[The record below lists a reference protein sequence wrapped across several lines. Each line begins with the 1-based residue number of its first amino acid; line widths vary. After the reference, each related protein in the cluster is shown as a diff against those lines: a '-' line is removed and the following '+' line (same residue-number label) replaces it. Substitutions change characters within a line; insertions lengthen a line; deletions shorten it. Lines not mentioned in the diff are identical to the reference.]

1 MNILIDIGHPG
12 HVHLLYG
19 VAKELKR
26 KGHTLHYS
34 VRDIPVAKRLMEHYG
49 MTPWVDLGGKKDS
62 LTGKAKTVISQDFQL
77 LRYVRHNHIDL
88 GLSSGLV
95 LSHVSRLTSMKAFM
109 FDDDDDA
116 AEPLIVKY
124 GHPLTNV
131 VFTPDCIHRKTKK
144 AVYYAG
150 THELAY
156 LHPNRFNLDP
166 TVLQRAGL
174 QEEERFFI
182 MRFVALK
189 GHHDVGQQG
198 LALEQKKALVELLKP
213 HGRVI
218 ITSERAI
225 EPEFEPYRLPV
236 PPEDIHSLMAYS
248 SLFLGDSQTMTSE
261 AAVLGVPALKCNTFA
276 GRLSVPNMLEQ
287 KYGLC
292 YAYQPSQFEEMYHHI
307 EQLLARDPEK
317 LKNEWQEKRMRMLK
331 EMIDPTEFFVNYIES
346 IESKSQRVEKT
357 KSISDNS
364 VRDYK

>member
-12 HVHLLYG
+12 HVHLLHG
-19 VAKELKR
+19 VAKELIH
-26 KGHTLHYS
+26 KGHHVFYS

-49 MTPWVDLGGKKDS
+49 MAPWFDLGSKKDS
-62 LTGKAKTVISQDFQL
+62 LAGKAKTVINQDLQL
-77 LRYVRHNHIDL
+77 LQFVRQNHIDL

-95 LSHVSRLTSMKAFM
+95 LSHVSKLTSMKSFM

-124 GHPLTNV
+124 GHPMTDV
-131 VFTPDCIHRKTKK
+131 VFTPNCICRKTKK

-156 LHPNRFNLDP
+156 LHPKRFSP
-166 TVLQRAGL
+166 IPSILQHAGI
-174 QEEERFFI
+174 QKGERYFI

-198 LALEQKKALVELLKP
+198 LTMEQKKALVDLLNP
-213 HGRVI
+213 YGRVI

-225 EPEFEPYRLPV
+225 EPEFEQYRIPV
-236 PPEDIHSLMAYS
+236 PPEEIHSLMAYS
-248 SLFLGDSQTMTSE
+248 SMFLGDSQTMTSE

-287 KYGLC
+287 RFDLC
-292 YAYQPSQFEEMYHHI
+292 YAYQPTQFDEMYRHI
-307 EQLLARDPEK
+307 KRLLARNPEE
-317 LKNEWQEKRMRMLK
+317 LKKEWQTKRQRMLQ
-331 EMIDPTEFFVNYIES
+331 EMIDPTEFFVNYIEQHERLS
-346 IESKSQRVEKT
+346 
-357 KSISDNS
+357 
-364 VRDYK
+364 

>member
-12 HVHLLYG
+12 HVHLLHG
-19 VAKELKR
+19 VAEELKQR
-26 KGHTLHYS
+26 GHSLFFS

-49 MTPWVDLGGKKDS
+49 MTPWIDLGEKKDS
-62 LTGKAKTVISQDFQL
+62 ITGKAKTVLSQDMKL
-77 LRYVRHNHIDL
+77 LRFVRRNHIDL
-88 GLSSGLV
+88 GFSSGLV
-95 LSHVSRLTSMKAFM
+95 LSHVSKLTSMKAFM

-124 GHPLTNV
+124 GHPLTDV

-156 LHPNRFNLDP
+156 LHPKRFTPNP
-166 TVLQRAGL
+166 SVLQHAGI
-174 QEEERFFI
+174 QEGKRFFI

-198 LALEQKKALVELLKP
+198 LTLEQKKALLDLLKP

-225 EPEFEPYRLPV
+225 EPEFERYRLPV
-236 PPEDIHSLMAYS
+236 PPEEIHSLMAYS
-248 SLFLGDSQTMTSE
+248 SMFLGDSQTMTSE

-287 KYGLC
+287 RFDLC
-292 YAYQPSQFEEMYHHI
+292 YAYQPTQFDEMYRHV
-307 EQLLARDPEK
+307 EQLLAQAPEE
-317 LKNEWQEKRMRMLK
+317 LKTEWQTKRQRMLN
-331 EMIDPTEFFVNYIES
+331 EMIDPTEFFVHYIEKY
-346 IESKSQRVEKT
+346 ESLS
-357 KSISDNS
+357 
-364 VRDYK
+364 

>member
-12 HVHLLYG
+12 HVHLLHG
-19 VAKELKR
+19 VAEKMKR
-26 KGHTLHYS
+26 RGHTVFYS
-34 VRDIPVAKRLMEHYG
+34 VRDIPVAKRLMEYYG
-49 MTPWVDLGGKKDS
+49 MTPWVGLGGKKDN
-62 LTGKAKTVISQDFQL
+62 LLGKAQTVLHQDMEL
-77 LRYVRHNHIDL
+77 LRFVRQNHIDL

-95 LSHVSRLTSMKAFM
+95 LSHVSKLTSMKAFM

-124 GHPLTNV
+124 GHPMTDV
-131 VFTPDCIHRKTKK
+131 VFTPDCIQRKAKH

-156 LHPNRFNLDP
+156 LHPNRFTPEP
-166 TVLQRAGL
+166 TVLQHAGL
-174 QEEERFFI
+174 TEGECFFI

-198 LALEQKKALVELLKP
+198 LSLEQKKALVELLKP

-225 EPEFEPYRLPV
+225 EPEFEQYRLPV
-236 PPEDIHSLMAYS
+236 PPEEIHSLMAYS
-248 SLFLGDSQTMTSE
+248 AMFVGDSQTMTSE

-292 YAYQPSQFEEMYHHI
+292 YAYQPQQFDEMYRHI
-307 EQLLARDPEK
+307 EQLLAQNPEE
-317 LKNEWQEKRMRMLK
+317 LKAEWQDKRQRMLK
-331 EMIDPTEFFVNYIES
+331 DMIDPTEFFVNYIERDY
-346 IESKSQRVEKT
+346 ETTSQRVNKFFLFF
-357 KSISDNS
+357 
-364 VRDYK
+364 

>member
-12 HVHLLYG
+12 HVHLLHG
-19 VAKELKR
+19 VAEMMIAR
-26 KGHTLHYS
+26 GHKVYYS

-62 LTGKAKTVISQDFQL
+62 LSGKAQTVLHQDIQL
-77 LRYVRHNHIDL
+77 FKFVRQNHIDI
-88 GLSSGLV
+88 GLSSGIV
-95 LSHVSRLTSMKAFM
+95 LSQVSKLTSMKAFM
-109 FDDDDDA
+109 FDDDDDD

-124 GHPLTNV
+124 GHPLTDV
-131 VFTPDCIHRKTKK
+131 VFTPDCIQRKAKH

-156 LHPNRFNLDP
+156 LHPKRFSPNP
-166 TVLQRAGL
+166 VVLQHAGIK
-174 QEEERFFI
+174 EGERFFI

-198 LALEQKKALVELLKP
+198 LTLEQKKSLVELLKP

-225 EPEFEPYRLPV
+225 EPEFEQYRLPV
-236 PPEDIHSLMAYS
+236 PPEEIHSLMAYS
-248 SLFLGDSQTMTSE
+248 SMFLGDSQTMTSE

-276 GRLSVPNMLEQ
+276 GRLSVPNMLED

-292 YAYQPSQFEEMYHHI
+292 YAYQPRQFGEMYHRI
-307 EQLLARDPEK
+307 EQLLAQNPED
-317 LKNEWQEKRMRMLK
+317 LKAEWQAKRQRMIAD
-331 EMIDPTEFFVNYIES
+331 MIDPTEFYVTYIENH
-346 IESKSQRVEKT
+346 ESLS
-357 KSISDNS
+357 
-364 VRDYK
+364 

>member
-1 MNILIDIGHPG
+1 MNLLIDIGHPG
-12 HVHLLYG
+12 HVHLLHG
-19 VAKELKR
+19 VAEEMIAR
-26 KGHTLHYS
+26 GNNVFYS

-62 LTGKAKTVISQDFQL
+62 LLGKAQTVLHQDILL
-77 LRYVRHNHIDL
+77 LRFVQRNHIDL

-95 LSHVSRLTSMKAFM
+95 LSHISKFTNMKSIL

-116 AEPLIVKY
+116 AEPLIVRY
-124 GHPLTNV
+124 GHPLTNII
-131 VFTPDCIHRKTKK
+131 FTPNCIQRKTKH
-144 AVYYAG
+144 VIYYAG

-156 LHPNRFNLDP
+156 LHPNRFKPNP
-166 TVLQRAGL
+166 NVLQHAGI
-174 QEEERFFI
+174 QEGERFFI

-198 LALEQKKALVELLKP
+198 LTLEQKQSLVELLKP

-236 PPEDIHSLMAYS
+236 PPEEIHSLMAYS
-248 SLFLGDSQTMTSE
+248 SMFLGDSQTMTSE
-261 AAVLGVPALKCNTFA
+261 AAILGVPALKCNTFA

-292 YAYQPSQFEEMYHHI
+292 YAYQPTQFDEMYHHI
-307 EQLLARDPEK
+307 EQLLACNPK
-317 LKNEWQEKRMRMLK
+317 ALKNEWQAKRQRMLND
-331 EMIDPTEFFVNYIES
+331 MIDPTEFFVNYIENY
-346 IESKSQRVEKT
+346 ESLS
-357 KSISDNS
+357 
-364 VRDYK
+364 